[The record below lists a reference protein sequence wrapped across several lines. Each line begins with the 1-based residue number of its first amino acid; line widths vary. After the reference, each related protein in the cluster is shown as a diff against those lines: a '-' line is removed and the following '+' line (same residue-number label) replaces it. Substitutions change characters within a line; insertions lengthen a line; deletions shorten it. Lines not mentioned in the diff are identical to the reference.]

1 MTIQFYTLIFFFI
14 YGAYVYSVKFLN
26 ESDAKKTNY
35 LCITFLILISAFRWK
50 VGGDWDAYYAI
61 SRDVNDIKLVNFKW
75 SFVYIF
81 INYIFNKMN
90 LGIFGVNTLIV
101 TIYFYS
107 LYSLSKNLKLDF
119 FLLTIISFTLV
130 YFTGIMG
137 YVRQSLALSLFCLC
151 INFLIVKKKKLSI
164 IFFMLSVMT
173 HFSILIYAPFIFYN
187 FIKKKTIILIL
198 TISIL
203 LVIFFN
209 APTILNVY
217 YQFIVLESMAS
228 LGIYLRAFTLFLT
241 VIIFI
246 TNYQKIISK
255 SKVFNFYLKYTCGLI
270 IFFNLFF
277 LIYPVISSTVDR
289 LNFFFILFQIV
300 VIGRFCSQV
309 IKSNNKD
316 YLYYASFFIFLYYA
330 ILFFWLVFGDY
341 SAYYLEYKI
350 LG

>member
-1 MTIQFYTLIFFFI
+1 
-14 YGAYVYSVKFLN
+14 
-26 ESDAKKTNY
+26 
-35 LCITFLILISAFRWK
+35 
-50 VGGDWDAYYAI
+50 
-61 SRDVNDIKLVNFKW
+61 
-75 SFVYIF
+75 
-81 INYIFNKMN
+81 
-90 LGIFGVNTLIV
+90 
-101 TIYFYS
+101 
-107 LYSLSKNLKLDF
+107 
-119 FLLTIISFTLV
+119 
-130 YFTGIMG
+130 
-137 YVRQSLALSLFCLC
+137 
-151 INFLIVKKKKLSI
+151 
-164 IFFMLSVMT
+164 MLSVMT

-187 FIKKKTIILIL
+187 FIKKTTIILIL

-316 YLYYASFFIFLYYA
+316 YLYYASFFIFLYCA
-330 ILFFWLVFGDY
+330 VLFFWLVFGDY
-341 SAYYLEYKI
+341 STYYLEYKI

>member
-61 SRDVNDIKLVNFKW
+61 SRNVNDIKLVNFKW

-81 INYIFNKMN
+81 INYISNKMN

-107 LYSLSKNLKLDF
+107 LYSISKNLKLDF
-119 FLLTIISFTLV
+119 FLLTIISFSLV

-137 YVRQSLALSLFCLC
+137 YVRQSLALSLFSLC
-151 INFLIVKKKKLSI
+151 VNFLIVKKKNLSI
-164 IFFMLSVMT
+164 IFFMLSVLT
-173 HFSILIYAPFIFYN
+173 HFSILIYAPFFFYN
-187 FIKKKTIILIL
+187 FIKEKIIILIL

-203 LVIFFN
+203 LVILFN
-209 APTILNVY
+209 ASTILSVY
-217 YQFIVLESMAS
+217 HQFIVLESMS
-228 LGIYLRAFTLFLT
+228 SKGIYLRAITLLLT
-241 VIIFI
+241 VVIFI
-246 TNYQKIISK
+246 KNYKKILNK
-255 SKVFNFYLKYTCGLI
+255 SKVFNFYLKYTCALI
-270 IFFNLFF
+270 IFCNFIF
-277 LIYPVISSTVDR
+277 LIYPVISSTIDR
-289 LNFFFILFQIV
+289 LNFFFVLFQIV

-309 IKSNNKD
+309 IKPNNKD
-316 YLYYASFFIFLYYA
+316 YLYYASFFIFLYCA
-330 ILFFWLVFGDY
+330 VLFFWLVFGDY
-341 SAYYLEYKI
+341 SSYYLEYKI